1 MATIHIN
8 TPFPE
13 QATPL
18 VKDAIALETQLVRGS
33 LVATNERIATLLHEL
48 HVTEADLLA
57 GTVART
63 EATEL
68 PLLEL
73 EGEIAIRRSLEDA
86 LRSLTSL
93 ELCGAGSHTDSPEP
107 AHRFPCLLL

>member
-1 MATIHIN
+1 MATIHIK

-13 QATPL
+13 QAAPL
-18 VKDAIALETQLVRGS
+18 VKEAIALETKLVRDS
-33 LVATNERIATLLHEL
+33 LAAVNENIATLLQTL
-48 HVTEADLLA
+48 HVTESDLLA

-73 EGEIAIRRSLEDA
+73 EGEIAVRHSLEDA

-93 ELCGAGSHTDSPEP
+93 ELCG
-107 AHRFPCLLL
+107 